1 MGMTGKDGR
10 AGYYVYRNPRWAAIR
25 LQAKRRDG
33 FRCAECGASGRLE
46 IHHKIPL
53 RQAPDLAFDLGNL
66 LSLCPT
72 CHQQRTMAER
82 GHEPDPD
89 RLAWRTLLRK
99 ATPNAGIR
107 QNPNPAV

>member
-1 MGMTGKDGR
+1 MGVTGKDGR
-10 AGYYVYRNPRWAAIR
+10 AGYHVYRSPRWPALR

-46 IHHKIPL
+46 IHHLIPV

-72 CHQQRTMAER
+72 CHQRRTMAER
-82 GHEPDPD
+82 GHDPDPD
-89 RLAWRTLLRK
+89 RLAWRNLLRK
-99 ATPNAGIR
+99 ATPNARIR
-107 QNPNPAV
+107 ENPAPAE